1 MYKKVIALAALMALS
16 SFAQAQT
23 MQEFEQTRGVEAE
36 NIYTL
41 MSRHP
46 SATSESKKVV
56 NDIRENL
63 GHSQLI
69 IALIY
74 SFGGKNFQKEHPS
87 LAKKLKI
94 SDLSKVKQDISKSV
108 LYAKMSCEKGNED
121 GCTML
126 KGLQEGCDNGN
137 KDACKF
143 LNQ

>member
-16 SFAQAQT
+16 SFAQAET
-23 MQEFEQTRGVEAE
+23 MQEFEQTRAKAE

-41 MSRHP
+41 ISRDP
-46 SATSESKKVV
+46 SATSESKKLE
-56 NDIRENL
+56 NDLRENL
-63 GHSQLI
+63 GRDQLM

-74 SFGGKNFQKEHPS
+74 YFDGKNFQKENPS

-94 SDLSKVKQDISKSV
+94 SDLSKVKQDIRKSV

-126 KGLQEGCDNGN
+126 KGL
-137 KDACKF
+137 
-143 LNQ
+143 

>member
-16 SFAQAQT
+16 SFAQAET
-23 MQEFEQTRGVEAE
+23 MQEFEQTRAKAE
-36 NIYTL
+36 DIYTL
-41 MSRHP
+41 ISRDP
-46 SATSESKKVV
+46 SATSESKKLE
-56 NDIRENL
+56 NDLRENL
-63 GHSQLI
+63 GHDQLI

-74 SFGGKNFQKEHPS
+74 YFDGKNFQKNNPS

-126 KGLQEGCDNGN
+126 KGLQKVCDNGN
-137 KDACKF
+137 KAACKF

>member
-23 MQEFEQTRGVEAE
+23 MQEFEQATDMFEFYNVVSDG
-36 NIYTL
+36 
-41 MSRHP
+41 P

-87 LAKKLKI
+87 LAKGLKI
-94 SDLSKVKQDISKSV
+94 SDLSKVKQDISKGV
-108 LYAKMSCEKGNED
+108 LYAKMSCKNGNEG
-121 GCTML
+121 GCTIL
-126 KGLQEGCDNGN
+126 KGAQEGCDNGN
-137 KDACKF
+137 KDLCEF